1 MSTVVH
7 TGRTGTPD
15 IDIEDP
21 YRTRVTGLSTIGQ
34 RPDPAVWGDT
44 VGGPLTAD
52 QITAYDSRG
61 YHTCENVLSR
71 EDVNRC
77 VADVVDLTRRLG
89 DDERVIRE
97 SSDGSVRSVFD
108 VHKLSDVVADICARP
123 EIVDVAKQILDDE
136 VYIHQSRINFKP
148 GFAGGPFYWHSDFE
162 TWHAEDGMPVP
173 RALSVSLALTPN
185 YDYNGCLMIIPGSH
199 KIFVSCPGQTPDGYH
214 RESLASYRPPFGTP
228 DQEHVTTLADDLGI
242 DTVTGPAGSAL
253 YFDSNCL
260 HASSGN
266 ITPFPRSNLFVVFN
280 SRSNSLREPYGAAS
294 PRPNHLA
301 NRW

>member
-1 MSTVVH
+1 MST
-7 TGRTGTPD
+7 GRHGASTETLTTD
-15 IDIEDP
+15 KADF
-21 YRTRVTGLSTIGQ
+21 YRTRVTGLSGLKP
-34 RPDPAVWGDT
+34 RLHPVVWGDG
-44 VGGPLTAD
+44 VDGSLAAD
-52 QITAYDSRG
+52 QVASYDSRG
-61 YHTCENVLSR
+61 YHTADAVLSSS
-71 EDVNRC
+71 DVDAC
-77 VADVVDLTRRLG
+77 VDEVTALTERLAS
-89 DDERVIRE
+89 DERVVRE

-108 VHKLSDVVADICARP
+108 VHKLSDVVAEICARP
-123 EIVDVAKQILDDE
+123 DIVDVARQILDDD

-185 YDYNGCLMIIPGSH
+185 HAYNGSLMIIPGSH
-199 KIFVSCPGQTPDGYH
+199 KVFVSCPGETPDGYH
-214 RESLASYRPPFGTP
+214 RQSLSSYRPPFGTP
-228 DQEHVTTLADDLGI
+228 DEKHVASLADEMGI

-280 SRSNSLREPYGAAS
+280 SRSNRLRDPYGAAT
-294 PRPNHLA
+294 PRPDYLA
-301 NRW
+301 NR